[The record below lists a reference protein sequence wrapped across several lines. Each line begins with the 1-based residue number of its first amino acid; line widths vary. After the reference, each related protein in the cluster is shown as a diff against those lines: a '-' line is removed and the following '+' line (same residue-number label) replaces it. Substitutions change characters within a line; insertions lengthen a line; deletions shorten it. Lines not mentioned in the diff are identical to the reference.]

1 MISVKCR
8 DGYPVSDSAIK
19 SKFKEFVLDLA
30 YAMECY
36 PACELAKKKI
46 PNTDKKVISGLIFWI
61 DRGREDGRENESVI
75 DKIGNFYMNQEC
87 VYETIALV
95 DNKRAQFLY
104 QLLSYAHS
112 KYGKENVE
120 FFYIDTGLNNSSL
133 QRIYIGKEMPYE
145 YVNSNVIPLA
155 ISDGDEKRLFIGVAE
170 SFCKEYLERLIGLA
184 QELTSTWTAK
194 VTIAFPNYNSFE
206 HKEVVS
212 MTKSSFENADFVK
225 ILRL

>member
-1 MISVKCR
+1 MVSVKCR
-8 DGYPVSDSAIK
+8 DGYPATDSGVK

-61 DRGREDGRENESVI
+61 DRGSEDGRENESVI

-104 QLLSYAHS
+104 QLLSYTRS

-120 FFYIDTGLNNSSL
+120 FFYIDTGLNNSSI
-133 QRIYIGKEMPYE
+133 QRVYRGKEMPYE

-155 ISDGDEKRLFIGVAE
+155 ISNGDEKDCLLVLRNLF
-170 SFCKEYLERLIGLA
+170 
-184 QELTSTWTAK
+184 AK
-194 VTIAFPNYNSFE
+194 SI
-206 HKEVVS
+206 
-212 MTKSSFENADFVK
+212 
-225 ILRL
+225 